1 MDDESQAQAA
11 CGGRPPGALN
21 YQNTLLIDIVERL
34 LPQGLEGW
42 REVAVEYQ

>member
-1 MDDESQAQAA
+1 MDNNNQALAA
-11 CGGRPPGALN
+11 LRGRPPGATN
-21 YQNTLLIDIVERL
+21 YQNTLLIDIVEWL